1 MPSRGD
7 FKGGN
12 SCSNQVSHSKN
23 KEAGEYT
30 VCSEEKYELPRGS
43 INAVNANKWQIIKRY
58 PKKIPWLTSYFSEEY
73 TAYYPGTAQHKK
85 CETVINKNNLNERNL
100 NICTIR

>member
-1 MPSRGD
+1 MDSQRLAIRAISEIIDKLQSVHNRGN
-7 FKGGN
+7 FKCGN

-43 INAVNANKWQIIKRY
+43 INAVNANKWQIIKHY
-58 PKKIPWLTSYFSEEY
+58 PKKSR
-73 TAYYPGTAQHKK
+73 G
-85 CETVINKNNLNERNL
+85 
-100 NICTIR
+100 

>member
-1 MPSRGD
+1 MDSQRLAIRAISEIIDKLQSVHHRGD
-7 FKGGN
+7 FNGGN

-43 INAVNANKWQIIKRY
+43 INAVNANKWQIIKHY
-58 PKKIPWLTSYFSEEY
+58 LKKSR
-73 TAYYPGTAQHKK
+73 G
-85 CETVINKNNLNERNL
+85 
-100 NICTIR
+100 

>member
-30 VCSEEKYELPRGS
+30 VCSEEKYELPRGF
-43 INAVNANKWQIIKRY
+43 INAVNANKWQITKHY
-58 PKKIPWLTSYFSEEY
+58 PKEIPWLTSYFSEEY
-73 TAYYPGTAQHKK
+73 TAYYPGTTQHKK
-85 CETVINKNNLNERNL
+85 CETVINNNLNERNL